1 MDKQISTLLSLK
13 EVPVEKANICEGNPS
28 NYNPVKHI
36 LNKFN
41 KNKECSMRLFDGDK
55 DMLGNINLASAKHQN
70 HILHNES
77 DDESDDSI
85 DVSNAVP
92 IQPNTTYNL
101 TSFSSGQQLLLSITP
116 TSSCKL
122 SAYIDFGSNNVLVGV
137 IVFTVDENS
146 VPTVVAN
153 SVNML
158 NNSDVASCIANNGT
172 TYYIMYQVYSG
183 GGAATI
189 AASTATT
196 YSINEP
202 NDAINQAPLK
212 NGSLYF
218 TDTFD
223 NVYDTDI
230 VRLNITN
237 AEPMVISIAF
247 AEKNVTG
254 KVNFG
259 IYHKYDE
266 NGNSVDNWV
275 LTGNELDIP
284 LWAYL
289 WNNTTDK
296 GEFYII
302 IQYHSGDVLNKN
314 YTVAITPAANLPV
327 PGYISTGQN
336 GVSGIQH
343 GYLNGTHWVMGS
355 FQVIADFTSNLTR
368 NADGL
373 YPCFPVQM
381 LLIGKDENGDFD
393 LENNSNYSAMMMT
406 NTDGLVTISALLPY
420 SYGNDGSFN
429 GYSYTHHYDV
439 NLATFRYVKY
449 DSTHNTLSYVFV
461 SSYVNAFSPFWNV
474 SD

>member
-1 MDKQISTLLSLK
+1 MEKQFETMFNLK
-13 EVPVEKANICEGNPS
+13 EVPVEEVNISKGNPS
-28 NYNPVKHI
+28 NYNPFTHI
-36 LNKFN
+36 MNKFEKKRE
-41 KNKECSMRLFDGDK
+41 KNIHLLDYDK
-55 DMLGNINLASAKHQN
+55 DMIANISMASTKHQN
-70 HILHNES
+70 SVLHKKAN
-77 DDESDDSI
+77 DDSNDSI
-85 DVSNAVP
+85 DVSNAVS

-101 TSFSSGQQLLLSITP
+101 NSFSSGQQLLLSITP
-116 TSSCKL
+116 NSSCKI
-122 SAYIDFGSNNVLVGV
+122 SAYIDFGSNDVLVGA
-137 IVFTVDENS
+137 IIFTVDENS
-146 VPTVVAN
+146 VPIIKAN

-158 NNSDVASCIANNGT
+158 NNSNVASCIADSGT

-202 NDAINQAPLK
+202 NDAINQAPLR

-223 NVYDTDI
+223 NIYDTDI
-230 VRLNITN
+230 VRLNITK

-247 AEKNVTG
+247 AEKNITG

-259 IYHKYDE
+259 VYHKYDE
-266 NGNSVDNWV
+266 NGNNVDKWI

-302 IQYHSGDVLNKN
+302 IQYNSGNVLNKN
-314 YTVAITPAANLPV
+314 YTVAITPAANLPE

-336 GVSGIQH
+336 GVSGVQH
-343 GYLNGTHWVMGS
+343 GYVNGTHWVMGA

-368 NADGL
+368 NNDGL

-381 LLIGKDENGDFD
+381 LLIGKDKDGNFD
-393 LENNSNYSAMMMT
+393 LNNNSNYSAMMMT

-420 SYGNDGSFN
+420 SYGNDGSFR
-429 GYSYTHHYDV
+429 GYSYTHHYDI
-439 NLATFRYVKY
+439 NIATFRYIKY
-449 DSTHNTLSYVFV
+449 NSASNSLSYVFV